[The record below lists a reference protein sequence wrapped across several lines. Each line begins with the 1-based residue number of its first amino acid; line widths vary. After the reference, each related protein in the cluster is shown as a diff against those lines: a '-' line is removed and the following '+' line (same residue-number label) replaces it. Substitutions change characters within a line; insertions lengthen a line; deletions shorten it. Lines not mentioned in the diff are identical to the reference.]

1 MQNVNHKDHL
11 KEEIILNKYFNKIKN
26 SDEIWISWGEIKII
40 KLKSKKI
47 LEMRNIIRKFMYGGT
62 EWS

>member
-1 MQNVNHKDHL
+1 
-11 KEEIILNKYFNKIKN
+11 LNKYFNKIKN